1 VKPNIRIARGQPT
14 TVDIHIIHLPR
25 GIKTPLSAK
34 RSYVIRVSNPKT
46 KAELAELTA
55 ATAEGRKVA
64 VMPHQVAT
72 SAEWIA
78 KYGPNGE

>member
-1 VKPNIRIARGQPT
+1 LADSFNGVSQRQKLR
-14 TVDIHIIHLPR
+14 LPR
-25 GIKTPLSAK
+25 GAFRTLQACQLVH
-34 RSYVIRVSNPKT
+34 RGGVSNPKT

>member
-1 VKPNIRIARGQPT
+1 
-14 TVDIHIIHLPR
+14 
-25 GIKTPLSAK
+25 
-34 RSYVIRVSNPKT
+34 VIRVSNPKT